1 MTRGMS
7 PTQAVVAAVLLLVAK
22 VTTAGSETPPLSRMD
37 FVVAGLVEGM
47 NSSAAERVMGRP
59 DSVKAIDDFR
69 DPGAKLISWV
79 YRDLVVMLGSSDRLR
94 GVLITGRRVP
104 TARGLR
110 VGDRR
115 ERVAEL
121 YGVPI
126 HQDARVAEYADPDQ
140 QLHGITVLFRGAVVT
155 EIFIGW
161 AID

>member
-1 MTRGMS
+1 MTRVMS
-7 PTQAVVAAVLLLVAK
+7 RIPAGIAAALLLVAQ
-22 VTTAGSETPPLSRMD
+22 VTTAGSETLTLGRAD
-37 FVVAGLVEGM
+37 FVVAGLVESM
-47 NSSAAERVMGRP
+47 SSSAVQSLLGRP

-69 DPGAKLISWV
+69 DPGTKLISWV
-79 YRDLVVMLGSSDRLR
+79 YRDLVVMLGSGDALR

-121 YGVPI
+121 YGAPI
-126 HQDARVAEYADPDQ
+126 YQDTRVAEYADPDQ
-140 QLHGITVLFRGAVVT
+140 RLHGITVLFKGAVVT
-155 EIFIGW
+155 EIFVGW